1 VVSVKSSRLHSLRI
15 FVAFAA
21 LLLLAAA
28 PACKRSVIT
37 KHEYMYVSAAETS
50 LRDRVATLYTK
61 VGTVHNGE
69 RVDVLERQR
78 RFVRV
83 RTDAGIEGWIE
94 QRSLVSQEVF
104 DGFQKLQQD
113 GKAVSV
119 QAHGTTRTELNM
131 HLTPARDGERLY
143 QLKDAEKVEVL
154 KRATSD
160 KNAPKPPAPPKPG
173 TQTAKGQP
181 TSPANNDQK
190 QPSPA
195 PPVSNQPAAS
205 QPTPTPGATTPVS
218 GAKTVA
224 GGATDKTKAKD
235 TEPPKPLMEDWY
247 LVRNSAGQVGWVLM
261 RMIDLDVPLDIAQY
275 AEGQRIM
282 GYFVL
287 NTVPETIDGQQKE
300 EPQYLVLLNEPKDG
314 LAWDY
319 NQVRV
324 FTRNRNK
331 HRYETAYRE
340 RNMEGYFPVTTG
352 HAVFDK
358 EGDLPTFT
366 IRKMYDNGQIEQ
378 VTYKMNGPIV
388 RRVPTPEEL
397 AAQKAKHDSAAA
409 AHQQSASKPASSKP
423 PKSKKK
429 TKHKPH

>member
-1 VVSVKSSRLHSLRI
+1 
-15 FVAFAA
+15 
-21 LLLLAAA
+21 
-28 PACKRSVIT
+28 
-37 KHEYMYVSAAETS
+37 MYVSAAETS

-61 VGTVHNGE
+61 VGSVHNGE

-113 GKAVSV
+113 GKNLSV
-119 QAHGTTRTELNM
+119 QAHGTTRAELNM

-143 QLKDAEKVEVL
+143 QLKDGEKVEVL
-154 KRATSD
+154 KRATTD

-173 TQTAKGQP
+173 AGAKGQP
-181 TSPANNDQK
+181 ANSAAKDQK
-190 QPSPA
+190 QPAPA
-195 PPVSNQPAAS
+195 PPAANQPTPAAS
-205 QPTPTPGATTPVS
+205 APASGAAPQAS

-224 GGATDKTKAKD
+224 GTATDKTAATDKAKD
-235 TEPPKPLMEDWY
+235 AEPPKPVMEDWY

-287 NTVPETIDGQQKE
+287 NTVHETIDDQDKE
-300 EPQYLVLLNEPKDG
+300 MPQYLVLLNEPKDG

-340 RNMEGYFPVTTG
+340 HNMEGYFPVTTG

-366 IRKMYDNGQIEQ
+366 IRKMYDNGQIEE

-388 RRVPTPEEL
+388 RRVPTAEEL
-397 AAQKAKHDSAAA
+397 AAQKAKHDSDAA
-409 AHQQSASKPASSKP
+409 AHQQAAAKPASSKP
-423 PKSKKK
+423 KSKKK
-429 TKHKPH
+429 IKHKPH